1 MGGTGGDKERK
12 MKRFGQGVGVV
23 VGVAV
28 ALWGGGLLAG
38 PIPGGTFFADG
49 FDRPDSTDMGEF
61 WTEQW
66 SDWQIE
72 DGHARSAAGP
82 NCALMTVDGF
92 ESTDP
97 YLEVTVRYDLTIRP
111 TYVALVSLYLD
122 NEHNIFIKIQDWD
135 YDGLFDTVYFY
146 MGNNSQE
153 PWGDME
159 RGYDDWEDLAPYF
172 SEARI
177 ATSVIGDE
185 IFVAIDRDFDGNPD
199 PYSVY
204 SRDQIPRGQLGVGVG
219 LGGYDR
225 AWADNFLAVPEP
237 ATLALMGLGT
247 GALLLARRRR
257 K

>member
-12 MKRFGQGVGVV
+12 MKRFGQGVGIV

-38 PIPGGTFFADG
+38 PTPGWFYFADG
-49 FDRPDSTDMGEF
+49 FDRLDSTDMGEF

-66 SDWQIE
+66 SDWEIE

-82 NCALMTVDGF
+82 NSALMTVDGF
-92 ESTDP
+92 QSTDP

-111 TYVALVSLYLD
+111 TYIALVSLYLD
-122 NEHNIFIKIQDWD
+122 NDHNIFIKIQDWD
-135 YDGLFDTVYFY
+135 HDGLFDTVWFY

-159 RGYDDWEDLAPYF
+159 HGYDDWEDLAPYF

-177 ATSVIGDE
+177 ATSVVGDE

-204 SRDQIPRGQLGVGVG
+204 SRDQIPLGQLGLGVG
-219 LGGYDR
+219 LGGYDQ

-237 ATLALMGLGT
+237 ATLVLMGLGA
-247 GALLLARRRR
+247 GALLARRPR